1 MDAERKI
8 DKTISDKAVARIY
21 GMGRGKVFTPKDFL
35 DLASHESVRQI
46 LSRLAKKGEIRRL
59 MRGVYDYPEFSKMLA
74 APASPDPDAI
84 AHAIARAHG
93 WTIVP
98 AGETALNMLGLS
110 TQVPAHWQYFSDG
123 PTKQYAWDGGSL
135 LLKHRTNKE
144 TTGLSPKTA
153 LVVQALKTLGQAHVD
168 DTVVAALSKV
178 MDSRERARALKEAR
192 YATSW
197 VYEIIKRLAAE
208 EAPPHA

>member
-1 MDAERKI
+1 MRRS
-8 DKTISDKAVARIY
+8 KTLSARNPTSAQLSFWRGISCRPFDR
-21 GMGRGKVFTPKDFL
+21 PW
-35 DLASHESVRQI
+35 
-46 LSRLAKKGEIRRL
+46 
-59 MRGVYDYPEFSKMLA
+59 P
-74 APASPDPDAI
+74 
-84 AHAIARAHG
+84 
-93 WTIVP
+93 
-98 AGETALNMLGLS
+98 N
-110 TQVPAHWQYFSDG
+110 
-123 PTKQYAWDGGSL
+123 
-135 LLKHRTNKE
+135 
-144 TTGLSPKTA
+144 A